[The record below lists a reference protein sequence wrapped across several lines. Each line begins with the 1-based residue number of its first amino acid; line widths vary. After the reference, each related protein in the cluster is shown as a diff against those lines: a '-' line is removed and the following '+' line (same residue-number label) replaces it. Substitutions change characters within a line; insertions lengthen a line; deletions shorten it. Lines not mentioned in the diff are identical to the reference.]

1 MAKRSVL
8 CEFDEVGFAAFW
20 DAYPRHESKKD
31 AYKAW
36 CQLQPDERVKEHI
49 HVALLWQKEQRH
61 WQQGIEYVPLPA
73 TYLRGERW
81 TDERRVGPDRRAVEM
96 SRLTPFERARQAGL
110 K

>member
-1 MAKRSVL
+1 MRQSVK
-8 CEFDEVGFAAFW
+8 EFDEVGFAAFW

-49 HVALLWQKEQRH
+49 HVALLWQRQQRT
-61 WQQGIEYVPLPA
+61 WQKGTEWIPLAA

-81 TDERRVGPDRRAVEM
+81 TDERRTGDDRRTQQVGH
-96 SRLTPFERARQAGL
+96 RGL
-110 K
+110 VPDNEPL

>member
-1 MAKRSVL
+1 MRQSVK
-8 CEFDEVGFAAFW
+8 EFDEAGFAAFW

-49 HVALLWQKEQRH
+49 HVALLWQRESGCLSDPK
-61 WQQGIEYVPLPA
+61 YCPLPA
-73 TYLRGERW
+73 SWIRGERW
-81 TDERRVGPDRRAVEM
+81 TDEGRSGQDRRAIEM
-96 SRLTPFERARQAGL
+96 SRMTPFERARHAGL